1 MNLKSM
7 QSNVYRYVSNQAAR
21 LYAFMCNSK
30 ELVYGLMLYIACRPE
45 LANAGIL
52 SKGLC
57 KPYKQLVDN
66 ELFMVVA
73 AIAAVILVIAWKL
86 APSGGAMAKGVG
98 LLAALVIG
106 LNIENILQVVAGVGL
121 AC

>member
-1 MNLKSM
+1 MNFKALQTTVANTFSKF
-7 QSNVYRYVSNQAAR
+7 
-21 LYAFMCNSK
+21 YAFTSSSR
-30 ELVYGLMLYIACRPE
+30 ELVYGLMFYIACRPE

-73 AIAAVILVIAWKL
+73 AVAAVILVVGWKL

-106 LNIENILQVVAGVGL
+106 LNIENILQAVTGVGI

>member
-1 MNLKSM
+1 MNYKNISKNVT
-7 QSNVYRYVSNQAAR
+7 SNLQKCHAFLSNSR
-21 LYAFMCNSK
+21 
-30 ELVYGLMLYIACRPE
+30 ELVYGLILYVACRPE

-57 KPYKQLVDN
+57 KPYKSLVDN

-73 AIAAVILVIAWKL
+73 AVAAVILVVAWKL

-106 LNIENILQVVAGVGL
+106 LNIENILQSVTGVGI

>member
-1 MNLKSM
+1 MNFKSL
-7 QSNVYRYVSNQAAR
+7 QLTVTNHATKF
-21 LYAFMCNSK
+21 YAFMCSSK
-30 ELVYGLMLYIACRPE
+30 ELIYGFVLYIACRPE
-45 LANAGIL
+45 LVNAGIL

-73 AIAAVILVIAWKL
+73 AVAAVILVIGWKL

>member
-1 MNLKSM
+1 MNFKSL
-7 QSNVYRYVSNQAAR
+7 QSTAENIASKFYTFMSNSR
-21 LYAFMCNSK
+21 
-30 ELVYGLMLYIACRPE
+30 ELAYGLILYMACRPE
-45 LANAGIL
+45 LVNAGIL

-66 ELFMVVA
+66 ELFMVIA
-73 AIAAVILVIAWKL
+73 AIAAVILVVAWKL

-98 LLAALVIG
+98 LLAALVIA
-106 LNIENILQVVAGVGL
+106 LNIENILQAVTGVGI

>member
-1 MNLKSM
+1 MNFKSL
-7 QSNVYRYVSNQAAR
+7 QSTAENIASKF
-21 LYAFMCNSK
+21 YAFMSNSR
-30 ELVYGLMLYIACRPE
+30 ELAYGLVLYLACRPE
-45 LANAGIL
+45 FVNAGIL

-73 AIAAVILVIAWKL
+73 AIAAVILVVAWKL

-98 LLAALVIG
+98 LLAALVIA
-106 LNIENILQVVAGVGL
+106 LNIENILQAVTGVGI